1 MRKQGLDPNDKSAR
15 DVLKRYQKTVTNPNA
30 TDKQI
35 DVVEREYEDL
45 MWASGVNGSTLQAST
60 GVAAYLAD
68 ARRMDPLFQGEGVLD
83 ASGLPLSLTGPG
95 QRDSLLDLATG
106 PTKYWVKGVNSTNEA
121 DRYENGVP
129 VYNVTGRYQDW
140 GTPLDPNTMVAA
152 KAVAQGVAAKA
163 RTSKP
168 ATTAVVGANT
178 PITSVNFQQNYINN
192 RKYDPIIAKAAAEN
206 GIPPEVLK
214 AKFALESRFNPK
226 EVNGEYVG
234 IAQFDKTTAENYG
247 LTVDGKIDQRLNPEL
262 AIPAAAQYLG
272 DLRNLFADNALNE
285 NDKLRFALAA
295 YNIGPKKVNLQLDI
309 AKPFM
314 VNSKVPYNHPSMS
327 FHKGTYVPNIIGLE
341 GDIGALAGMYKNDFL
356 RGK

>member
-1 MRKQGLDPNDKSAR
+1 MRKQGLDPHDKSAR

-30 TDKQI
+30 TDEQY
-35 DVVEREYEDL
+35 DAAESAYEDL
-45 MWASGVNGSTLQAST
+45 MWSSGANGSPLQAST
-60 GVAAYLAD
+60 GVAAYLTD
-68 ARRMDPLFQGEGVLD
+68 SRRMDPLFQGEGVLD

-121 DRYENGVP
+121 DRYENGVA

-152 KAVAQGVAAKA
+152 KAVAQGVTAQA
-163 RTSKP
+163 RASKP
-168 ATTAVVGANT
+168 ATTAVVGANE
-178 PITSVNFQQNYINN
+178 PMTSVNYQQNYINN

-206 GIPPEVLK
+206 GIAPEVLK
-214 AKFALESRFNPK
+214 AKLALESRFDPNAT
-226 EVNGEYVG
+226 NGAYVG
-234 IAQFDKTTAENYG
+234 IAQLGKRTAIDNG
-247 LTVDGKIDQRLNPEL
+247 LVVNGKIDERLNPEL
-262 AIPAAAQYLG
+262 AIPAAARYLG
-272 DLRNLFADNALNE
+272 DLRNEYSSYALTDNDAT
-285 NDKLRFALAA
+285 RFALAA
-295 YNIGPKKVNLQLDI
+295 YNIGQAKVDIQLDL

-314 VNSKVPYNHPSMS
+314 LNGKVPYIHPSMS
-327 FHKGTYVPNIIGLE
+327 FHKGTYVPKIMGLQ